1 MPPLLDILFDAPPSI
16 GSAALP
22 AQSSKV
28 SYASDDIEFETR
40 QKIAAIQARY
50 IIDGFTQNIKTIKE
64 IAEIEAKNINPDLR
78 FKPYSNTDVNVRN
91 DNALIT

>member
-1 MPPLLDILFDAPPSI
+1 MKKVFIKKLNEEILNAN
-16 GSAALP
+16 
-22 AQSSKV
+22 K
-28 SYASDDIEFETR
+28 EFETR